1 MYFFLVLSLSLL
13 LWFLRLLDLDIVFC
27 RTWYPLTC
35 PKLYNPVQSLLLS
48 KDQKQNWQGMRTVG
62 QLRKDKNIKLQQKS
76 DSLYKV
82 TRSWIYHKRLSCP
95 FSGTLEWLCMHQINI
110 VFVNKF

>member
-1 MYFFLVLSLSLL
+1 MNQFEFPLVFFLCL
-13 LWFLRLLDLDIVFC
+13 FDLDIVFC

-48 KDQKQNWQGMRTVG
+48 KDQKQSWQGMRTVG
-62 QLRKDKNIKLQQKS
+62 QLRKDKNIKLQQKN

-82 TRSWIYHKRLSCP
+82 IRNCI
-95 FSGTLEWLCMHQINI
+95 
-110 VFVNKF
+110 